1 LRTNSTYAKRFL
13 LVAAAVAA
21 FGLAGCRQDMHDQPK
36 LQTLGRSAF
45 FSDHRASRPP
55 VDGAVARGELHE
67 DELLHTGFQNGE
79 LTTEFPYPVTRE
91 IVERGRQRFNIY
103 CTPCHGQLGDGLG
116 TVVQRGF
123 QRPPSYHIDRL
134 RQAPVGHFYN
144 VISNGKGRMYSF
156 NDRIQTDDRW
166 AIVSYIRAL
175 QLSRNVSVNDLPAA
189 VVAELNAEAAQ

>member
-1 LRTNSTYAKRFL
+1 MRTNSTYAKRFL
-13 LVAAAVAA
+13 FAAAAVAV
-21 FGLAGCRQDMHDQPK
+21 FGLSGCRQDMHDQPK
-36 LQTLGRSAF
+36 LQPLERSAF

-67 DELLHTGFQNGE
+67 DELLYTGFENGE
-79 LTTEFPYPVTRE
+79 LATEFPYPVTRE
-91 IVERGRQRFNIY
+91 VVERGRQRFNIY
-103 CTPCHGQLGDGLG
+103 CSPCHGQLGDGLG
-116 TVVQRGF
+116 AVVQRGF

-156 NDRIQTDDRW
+156 NDRIQPNDRW

-175 QLSRNVSVNDLPAA
+175 QLSRHVSVSDLPAA
-189 VVAELNAEAAQ
+189 VAAELTAEAAQ

>member
-1 LRTNSTYAKRFL
+1 MRTNSTYAKRFL